1 MRRWISSSRVLRTE
15 KVWAER
21 WNPYLCGDQVR
32 DICVLCLCQLFDG
45 ILNLR
50 YKIPVPLGIMW
61 ATILLSFLDA
71 LSETGTCG
79 SRSIHSRISVV
90 RRRFPGDTV
99 KDVLGVLSKHDECT
113 WVRFLAPDVGSQPQL
128 MTTNLGTQEPA
139 RLTNTP
145 LSVMAHRVHKLLFWA
160 VSLLLS
166 SSVFG
171 YEVPIFDT
179 DYSRQICSGMW
190 SGQNTFINGMHV
202 HQLGSTC

>member
-1 MRRWISSSRVLRTE
+1 MHLGAVPSTR
-15 KVWAER
+15 
-21 WNPYLCGDQVR
+21 CGVAAAVDDDEFGHTR
-32 DICVLCLCQLFDG
+32 AG
-45 ILNLR
+45 
-50 YKIPVPLGIMW
+50 PV
-61 ATILLSFLDA
+61 D
-71 LSETGTCG
+71 
-79 SRSIHSRISVV
+79 
-90 RRRFPGDTV
+90 
-99 KDVLGVLSKHDECT
+99 
-113 WVRFLAPDVGSQPQL
+113 
-128 MTTNLGTQEPA
+128 
-139 RLTNTP
+139 NTP